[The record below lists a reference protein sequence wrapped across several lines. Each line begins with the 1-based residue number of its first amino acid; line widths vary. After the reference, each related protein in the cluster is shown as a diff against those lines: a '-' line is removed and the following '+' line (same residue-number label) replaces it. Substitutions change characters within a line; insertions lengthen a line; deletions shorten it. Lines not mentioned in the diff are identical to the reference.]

1 MHEGQF
7 VHMAAATPNPRVIR
21 SRVADQILADL
32 RRRILRGELADG
44 TKLPAERD
52 LAATYGV
59 SGATIR
65 EAVRVLSA
73 TGLLDVRHGSGSYVR
88 ANVGALIATLL
99 VSVVEMEPTSLID
112 LLDVAQALNARAAQ
126 LAAERATAEELVAL
140 RAAENVPDT
149 QVDEVIG
156 GLKRFFTTLWAAAHN
171 PLLTALTRFLM
182 DIQLGIAL
190 ELSGGRVDLW
200 QTAARELAG
209 KRSALVDALEARN
222 PEAAAALI
230 AAYHAHL
237 ISMIESL
244 PKTIE
249 LKIKDPEMTEFLS
262 SFVVALA
269 SADARKVVSVGGT
282 VICTTDRGLDHD
294 TSCKATT

>member
-1 MHEGQF
+1 
-7 VHMAAATPNPRVIR
+7 VDRAASTPSPRVTR

-59 SGATIR
+59 SGATMR

-88 ANVGALIATLL
+88 ANADALIATLL
-99 VSVVEMEPTSLID
+99 VSVVEVEPTSLID

-126 LAAERATAEELVAL
+126 LAAERATAEELVSL
-140 RAAENVPDT
+140 RDAAENVPDA

-171 PLLTALTRFLM
+171 PLLTALARFLM

-190 ELSGGRVDLW
+190 DLSGRRLDLW
-200 QTAARELAG
+200 QPAVRELAR

-222 PEAAAALI
+222 PEAAAVLI

-244 PKTIE
+244 PRTNEI
-249 LKIKDPEMTEFLS
+249 KINDPELAEFLS
-262 SFVVALA
+262 SFVVARA
-269 SADARKVVSVGGT
+269 S
-282 VICTTDRGLDHD
+282 D
-294 TSCKATT
+294 TQS